1 MKDLLPHYESELALL
16 RRLCRGFAEQYPG
29 IAGSLLMAGDT
40 CKDPHVERLIQAS
53 ALLAARI
60 SKRLDDEYPLFT
72 ESLLEML
79 YPHYLRSFPS
89 CSIVHLDFQSATSDQ
104 PDITTLLPRGTIL
117 KSAPVRGVKCKFRTT
132 SDIEVAPVML
142 SGVRY
147 NPIVNAPAS
156 IRLVAEVSSGMD
168 LRFECTGKTALAD
181 IVVDRLRLFIDAE
194 SSLTA
199 ALRDT
204 LFTRVQ
210 SAYISFDNAPWRPL
224 RQPLIGAVG
233 FSASDALIPFTA
245 RSHPAY
251 RLLTE
256 YFAFPEK
263 FNFFDLAWNEIA
275 ERMPEKCRSFTL
287 HLVLKNVPHGGHLA
301 QTLSKLSAQNLL
313 LNCAPVVN
321 LFHRHG
327 APVDV
332 RHTTSDYALLADTAR
347 PEAYEIYGIESARL
361 ISDVSR
367 RDGIE
372 QVRPFYSMHHGE
384 HSHPAGHYWVL
395 RRDPATEALS
405 PGHEMRISLVNDQ
418 LLPLATINKAQTLS
432 VELLCSN
439 RDLPTMLSA
448 GQAEG
453 DLTLDGLFT
462 RTPIRFLRKPSAPYR
477 FDSANGGHWRLIS
490 HLTLNHRSL
499 SDVGLD
505 EFREMLTL
513 YNLPRN
519 ASVQRQIQ
527 GVTALRY
534 RTTMAWIPGE
544 PTAALMP
551 GLEIAMTVDEEAF
564 VGGGVHLFAQTLDH
578 FFGLYC
584 QINVFSQLVVVSNKT
599 GKELLRCQPRS
610 SANLLD

>member
-1 MKDLLPHYESELALL
+1 MKDLLPHYETELAML

-29 IAGSLLMAGDT
+29 IADNLLMSGDT

-60 SKRLDDEYPLFT
+60 SKRLDDDYPLFT

-89 CSIVHLDFQSATSDQ
+89 CSIVHLDFQSAASEQ
-104 PDITTLLPRGTIL
+104 PDITTRLPRGTML

-132 SDIEVAPVML
+132 ADIEVAPITL
-142 SGVRY
+142 SRAKY
-147 NPIVNAPAS
+147 NAIINAPAS
-156 IRLVAEVSSGMD
+156 IRLHNDVTSSMELTFD
-168 LRFECTGKTALAD
+168 CTGNTALPA
-181 IVVDRLRLFIDAE
+181 VALNQLRMFIDAE
-194 SSLTA
+194 PSLTA

-210 SAYISFDNAPWRPL
+210 SAYLSFENARWQPL
-224 RQPLIGAVG
+224 QLPLIGAVG
-233 FSASDALIPFTA
+233 FAASEALIPFTA

-263 FNFFDLAWNEIA
+263 FNFFDLAWNDIA
-275 ERMPEKCRSFTL
+275 ALMPEKCQSFTL
-287 HLVLKNVPHGGHLA
+287 HLALKDIQHGSHLA
-301 QTLSKLSAQNLL
+301 QILSKLSARNLL

-321 LFHRHG
+321 LFQRNG
-327 APVDV
+327 APVDI
-332 RHTTSDYALLADTAR
+332 RQTTTDYALLAHTAR
-347 PEAYEIYGIESARL
+347 PDAYEIYRIESARL
-361 ISDVSR
+361 ITDTSR
-367 RDGIE
+367 QDGI
-372 QVRPFYSMHHGE
+372 QQIRPFYSMRHGE
-384 HSHPAGHYWVL
+384 DSRPPGHYWVM
-395 RRDPATEALS
+395 RRDPVTEELS
-405 PGHEMRISLVNDQ
+405 PGHEMRISLVNTEQ
-418 LLPLATINKAQTLS
+418 VPLATTTKKQTLS

-439 RDLPTMLSA
+439 RDLPAMLSV

-453 DLTLDGLFT
+453 DLRLNGQFT
-462 RTPIRFLRKPSAPYR
+462 RTPIRLLRKPSRPYR

-499 SDVGLD
+499 SDVGLN

-527 GVTALRY
+527 GVTALGY
-534 RTTMAWIPGE
+534 STTMAWMPDGPG
-544 PTAALMP
+544 ALMP
-551 GLEIAMTVDEEAF
+551 GLEIRMTLDEDAF
-564 VGGGVHLFAQTLDH
+564 VGGGIHLFAQTLDH

-584 QINVFSQLVVVSNKT
+584 QINVFSQLVVLSKKT
-599 GKELLRCQPRS
+599 GEELLRCQPRS
-610 SANLLD
+610 GAKLLD

>member
-29 IAGSLLMAGDT
+29 IAGDLLMAGDT

-89 CSIVHLDFQSATSDQ
+89 CSIVHLDFQATTSEQ
-104 PDITTLLPRGTIL
+104 PEITTRLPRGTLL

-142 SGVRY
+142 SAVRY
-147 NPIVNAPAS
+147 NPIVNAPPS
-156 IRLVAEVSSGMD
+156 TRLAGDVTSGMD
-168 LRFECTGKTALAD
+168 LSFECTGKTALAD
-181 IVVDRLRLFIDAE
+181 IVVDRLRIFIDAE

-210 SAYISFDNAPWRPL
+210 SAYVSFDSAPWQLL
-224 RQPLIGAVG
+224 RQPLIGEVG

-263 FNFFDLAWNEIA
+263 FNFFDLTWNEIA
-275 ERMPEKCRSFTL
+275 GLMSEKCRRFTL

-347 PEAYEIYGIESARL
+347 PEAYEIYGIETARL

-384 HSHPAGHYWVL
+384 HSHPGHYWIL
-395 RRDPATEALS
+395 RRDPVTEALS
-405 PGHEMRISLVNDQ
+405 PGHEMRISLVTDE

-439 RDLPTMLSA
+439 RDLPTMLNA

-499 SDVGLD
+499 SDVGLE

-519 ASVQRQIQ
+519 ASAQRQIE

-551 GLEIAMTVDEEAF
+551 GLEIGMTVDEEAF

-584 QINVFSQLVVVSNKT
+584 QINVFSQLVVISNKT

-610 SANLLD
+610 SRNLLD